1 MRQAREGWDALL
13 VVTVLFLR
21 KRATTGKQAKLISAD
36 EMVLHNRNSMSK
48 RERKLPVAC
57 NGVGDVHYLAISSRC
72 AIVDVGEK
80 SECNY
85 TEGCMGVGHWQCG
98 EAGVLLSIGVEQ
110 ASLKL
115 CSQRQRG
122 KSWPGWDFG
131 CGSHRL

>member
-21 KRATTGKQAKLISAD
+21 KRATTGKRAKLISAD

-80 SECNY
+80 SECV
-85 TEGCMGVGHWQCG
+85 TILKGAWAWGTGSV
-98 EAGVLLSIGVEQ
+98 VKQ
-110 ASLKL
+110 AC
-115 CSQRQRG
+115 CSPSAWNKQV
-122 KSWPGWDFG
+122 
-131 CGSHRL
+131 